1 MALKYLTMFLNV
13 SKSMKVVNGC
23 KMVDEMIV
31 TYFTAISQ
39 NLSAN

>member
-13 SKSMKVVNGC
+13 SKSIVVNGC